1 MTVTTW
7 LCWPCAPLNAAG
19 DAAPMVSDRPAVGPT
34 RASLYGDSVDSDFP
48 ASDFPA
54 DVIGLQVAEHGP
66 DARVV
71 TVRGEV
77 DTLTAPKLASFLNTQ
92 LSAARI
98 VVVDLDGV
106 EFLGSAGLSA
116 LFEANE
122 LAARESRA
130 LRLVCHS
137 RIANRALEATELR
150 DHFTFADTVPD
161 ALKSSL

>member
-1 MTVTTW
+1 MT
-7 LCWPCAPLNAAG
+7 G
-19 DAAPMVSDRPAVGPT
+19 
-34 RASLYGDSVDSDFP
+34 VDSDFP
-48 ASDFPA
+48 ADI
-54 DVIGLQVAEHGP
+54 IGLQVAEHGP

-71 TVRGEV
+71 TVTGEV
-77 DTLTAPKLASFLNTQ
+77 DTLTAPKLASFLHTQ
-92 LSAARI
+92 LSEARV

-122 LAARESRA
+122 QAARERRI

-150 DHFTFADTVPD
+150 DHFTFADTVPE